1 MFLIHAGKTYQ
12 AGIEHAIH
20 ADSPEMDV
28 VEMRR
33 APRGGLVGI
42 TRLVDCVDVSLNAD
56 SSRAGPD
63 RDYISDKIA
72 PDQRI
77 WTGGPF
83 AFVLDDVWAQPEVV
97 PYRGELGFFEVSG
110 LPLAEIDAMLRER
123 TGCPASLPRTQARKQ
138 AT

>member
-1 MFLIHAGKTYQ
+1 VFLIYAGKTYQ

-42 TRLVDCVDVSLNAD
+42 ARLVDCVDVSLNAD
-56 SSRAGPD
+56 GSRAGPD

-83 AFVLDDVWAQPEVV
+83 AFAFVLDDVWALPEVV
-97 PYRGELGFFEVSG
+97 PYRGELGFF
-110 LPLAEIDAMLRER
+110 
-123 TGCPASLPRTQARKQ
+123 
-138 AT
+138 